1 MRPPMKLSIVMPIFN
16 EHATLAEIVR
26 RVVAV
31 DLPKELVL
39 VDDFSTDGSRELI
52 ERVGREGLGAL
63 IDPREARN
71 LTEVKVA
78 LQERNRGKGAALRRG
93 FAEATGDVIGIQD
106 ADLEY
111 DPAEFPRLIQ
121 PILEGKADAVFGSR
135 YSATHGEVPLYW
147 HTLGNRALT
156 TFSNFFTDR
165 SFTDVH
171 TCYKVFRAD
180 VIKAVNLEEDRF
192 AFDPEIT
199 LKLARSKTR
208 IFEVPISYNGRS
220 YAEGKKIG
228 LRDLARAMYANVKY
242 GLRRG

>member
-1 MRPPMKLSIVMPIFN
+1 MKLSIVMPIFN
-16 EHATLAEIVR
+16 EQATLSEIVR
-26 RVVAV
+26 RVAAV
-31 DLPKELVL
+31 DLPKELIL
-39 VDDFSTDGSRELI
+39 VDDFSTDGSRGII
-52 ERVGREGLGAL
+52 ERVGREGLGTL
-63 IDPREARN
+63 VDPAHVRN
-71 LTEVKVA
+71 LTEVKVV
-78 LQERNRGKGAALRRG
+78 LQPQNRGKGAALRAG
-93 FAEATGDVIGIQD
+93 FQAATGDIIGIQD

-135 YSATHGEVPLYW
+135 YSATNGEVPLYW

-156 TFSNFFTDR
+156 TFSNFFSDR

-180 VIKAVNLEEDRF
+180 VIKAVDLEEDRF

-228 LRDLARAMYANVKY
+228 LKDLLRAVYANVKY
-242 GLRRG
+242 GMRRG

>member
-1 MRPPMKLSIVMPIFN
+1 M
-16 EHATLAEIVR
+16 
-26 RVVAV
+26 
-31 DLPKELVL
+31 
-39 VDDFSTDGSRELI
+39 
-52 ERVGREGLGAL
+52 
-63 IDPREARN
+63 
-71 LTEVKVA
+71 
-78 LQERNRGKGAALRRG
+78 
-93 FAEATGDVIGIQD
+93 
-106 ADLEY
+106 
-111 DPAEFPRLIQ
+111 
-121 PILEGKADAVFGSR
+121 
-135 YSATHGEVPLYW
+135 PLYW

-228 LRDLARAMYANVKY
+228 VRDLARAMYANVKY
-242 GLRRG
+242 GLRRGELSAPPQENLAEAAMYAIDGGCEEVQPASGRKPIPTKMHEGRCSRSSPGDPCAAAQGLVDASEAAGFDGCKVFQKLPLLDSFFLTWREHIRFTDSSRLCP

>member
-1 MRPPMKLSIVMPIFN
+1 MKLSIVIPVFN
-16 EHATLAEIVR
+16 EQATLAEIVR
-26 RVVAV
+26 RVAAV
-31 DLPKELVL
+31 DLPKELVI
-39 VDDFSTDGSRELI
+39 VDDFSTDGSREAI
-52 ERVGREGLGAL
+52 ERVGREGLEPLIGTGAS
-63 IDPREARN
+63 RN
-71 LTEVKVA
+71 TSEVQVV
-78 LQERNRGKGAALRRG
+78 LQPENRGKGAALRAG
-93 FAEATGDVIGIQD
+93 FAAATGDVIGIQD

-121 PILEGKADAVFGSR
+121 PILDGKADAVFGSR

-180 VIKAVNLEEDRF
+180 VIKAVKLEEDRF

-199 LKLARSKTR
+199 LKLARSKAR

-228 LRDLARAMYANVKY
+228 VKDLVRAMYANVKY
-242 GLRRG
+242 GLRRP

>member
-1 MRPPMKLSIVMPIFN
+1 M
-16 EHATLAEIVR
+16 
-26 RVVAV
+26 
-31 DLPKELVL
+31 
-39 VDDFSTDGSRELI
+39 
-52 ERVGREGLGAL
+52 
-63 IDPREARN
+63 
-71 LTEVKVA
+71 
-78 LQERNRGKGAALRRG
+78 Q
-93 FAEATGDVIGIQD
+93 
-106 ADLEY
+106 
-111 DPAEFPRLIQ
+111 
-121 PILEGKADAVFGSR
+121 GKADVVFGSR

-228 LRDLARAMYANVKY
+228 LRGSGPGDVRQREVWAAPRPIAPAVCRPKSF
-242 GLRRG
+242 RRRRSPCRRS

>member
-1 MRPPMKLSIVMPIFN
+1 MKLSIVMPIFN
-16 EHATLAEIVR
+16 EQATLSEIVR
-26 RVVAV
+26 RVAAV
-31 DLPKELVL
+31 DLPKELIL
-39 VDDFSTDGSRELI
+39 VDDFSTDGSREII
-52 ERVGREGLGAL
+52 ERVGRAGLGTL
-63 IDPREARN
+63 VDPAQVRN
-71 LTEVKVA
+71 LTEVKVV
-78 LQERNRGKGAALRRG
+78 LQPQNRGKGAALRAG
-93 FAEATGDVIGIQD
+93 FQAATGDIVGIQD

-135 YSATHGEVPLYW
+135 YSATNGEVPLYW

-156 TFSNFFTDR
+156 TFSNFFSDR

-180 VIKAVNLEEDRF
+180 VIKAVDLEEDRF

-228 LRDLARAMYANVKY
+228 LKDLLRAVYANVKY
-242 GLRRG
+242 GMRRG